1 MFTPGYGVDGY
12 FLHNLQESG
21 NAIIVGYNGNPSD
34 DKKNEKF
41 PHSISFT
48 SDAII
53 QDDIVESQFFNE
65 VKKSQINSIVDF
77 IKEVEQ
83 EHDNY
88 LEPDRIKIKFGQ
100 FIDGVCL
107 I

>member
-1 MFTPGYGVDGY
+1 MERKDYTDV
-12 FLHNLQESG
+12 LS
-21 NAIIVGYNGNPSD
+21 
-34 DKKNEKF
+34 
-41 PHSISFT
+41 
-48 SDAII
+48 
-53 QDDIVESQFFNE
+53 SQ
-65 VKKSQINSIVDF
+65 QINFIVDF